1 LRFFQPSVGA
11 RLRAA
16 MSRAHERGVSWE
28 RIEEGLKD
36 GEAGAEEA
44 ILLIDALKP
53 LPTAPDDTDE
63 VPTSPSLE

>member
-1 LRFFQPSVGA
+1 
-11 RLRAA
+11 

-28 RIEEGLKD
+28 RIEEVLKD

-63 VPTSPSLE
+63 VPTSPSLEEKREAWLRLNRVFK